1 MSERQVLYLIDGS
14 GYLYRA
20 FFALPELS
28 TTSGVPTNAI
38 YGFITMLQK
47 VVRERKPQYL
57 AVAFDEKGP
66 TVRHQAYAEY
76 KSHRPLMPDTLSR
89 QIPYIHRAVQGYVIP
104 VVKLEVYET
113 YYLVCAVAPPAV
125 SGGLHAVTVSSH
137 TGQFQSL
144 G

>member
-28 TTSGVPTNAI
+28 TTSGVPTNAV

-89 QIPYIHRAVQGYVIP
+89 QIPYIHRAVQGYGIP
-104 VVKLEVYET
+104 VVKLEGYEADD
-113 YYLVCAVAPPAV
+113 LIGALAAQAVAA
-125 SGGLHAVTVSSH
+125 GLDVVSSWARM
-137 TGQFQSL
+137 
-144 G
+144 